1 MEDFKNSNSMASA
14 SGADV
19 APFADDVAK
28 LHTGKSYRSMTISEH
43 LKLRLLSRV
52 MATPASGANG
62 ESNAWDAERLPFM
75 MRPESMELW
84 EDLLKAKGEKLQ
96 DVARWELLEGSRQQD
111 DPSVSM
117 T

>member
-1 MEDFKNSNSMASA
+1 MEDFKKSNSMASA

-19 APFADDVAK
+19 APFADDVSK

-62 ESNAWDAERLPFM
+62 QSDAWDAERLPYM
-75 MRPESMELW
+75 MRPESAELW
-84 EDLLKAKGEKLQ
+84 ADLMQSQGQHLQ
-96 DVARWELLEGSRQQD
+96 DIARWELLEEREQD
-111 DPSVSM
+111 EPS
-117 T
+117 TQPP